1 MAGNYLMSSPT
12 SPGNGKQLL
21 AQPAG
26 VGASPLPTGSQKKD
40 PTPDQSGIGRDDHS
54 HPPPPPGIRWDPPA
68 RICGAQRGCLLSTDV
83 STRGAPE
90 SGSHWSFGPSA
101 ELAAA
106 RHEWAGGCV
115 SGKRDPVFRPWSVGQ
130 SLRGPHILHDTP
142 PPLVPA
148 AQSETRMVGTRFQ
161 SGPFPFQQNQT
172 EWSRRP
178 ARTGEVLESQTIQ
191 VQVPPFLPVK
201 GGKKKKREKWKGK
214 ERIQ

>member
-142 PPLVPA
+142 PSSPSSPKRNQDGRDA
-148 AQSETRMVGTRFQ
+148 IPKR
-161 SGPFPFQQNQT
+161 PFPF
-172 EWSRRP
+172 P
-178 ARTGEVLESQTIQ
+178 AKPDGMESAPSENGGGTGEPNHPGPGSSFS
-191 VQVPPFLPVK
+191 P
-201 GGKKKKREKWKGK
+201 G
-214 ERIQ
+214 